1 MSSNSAF
8 LQPEWPELFEE
19 AGRAESFALPDPR
32 ACCFYARR
40 ALELL
45 VLWMYRHDSYLQR
58 PYDATLNNL
67 LGTQEFQDNMP
78 HAVYIKTRLIQ
89 KTGNRAVHELPAGHA
104 RRIPQSCVKSCST
117 SVTGLPKAIRPA
129 SRPRRILRLITPCSP
144 TRPLLARNP
153 PGNCKPW
160 KLSYANGMRNCAA
173 SRSSSPR
180 TTLKSNACERR
191 SRQPKP
197 AIRRCLTL
205 TITPKP
211 TPAAI

>member
-89 KTGNRAVHELPAGHA
+89 KTGNRAVHELRPVTPDESLSLCQELFHVCYWFAKSYTAGEPPAPDIAFDH
-104 RRIPQSCVKSCST
+104 T
-117 SVTGLPKAIRPA
+117 LLPNPA
-129 SRPRRILRLITPCSP
+129 
-144 TRPLLARNP
+144 LARQ
-153 PGNCKPW
+153 
-160 KLSYANGMRNCAA
+160 
-173 SRSSSPR
+173 
-180 TTLKSNACERR
+180 KSARELQALEAQLRKR
-191 SRQPKP
+191 E
-197 AIRRCLTL
+197 
-205 TITPKP
+205 
-211 TPAAI
+211 